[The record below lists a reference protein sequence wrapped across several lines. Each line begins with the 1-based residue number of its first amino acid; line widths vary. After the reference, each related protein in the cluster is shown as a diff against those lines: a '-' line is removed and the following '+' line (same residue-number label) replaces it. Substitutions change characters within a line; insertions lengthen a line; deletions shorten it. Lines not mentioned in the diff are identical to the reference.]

1 MQVFDAAKCL
11 TALAQDSTLIV
22 VVEMSLSSW
31 LVAGLIP
38 GVERQA
44 LKKLDPDP
52 QALLALMARW
62 REEAK
67 AAGHAVART
76 VLAYEAGRDGFWLAR
91 WLRARDIEAYVMHPT
106 SIAVSREHRRAKSD
120 RLDTALLM
128 RAFLGWLRG
137 ELKHCS
143 MAAIPSMQEEDAKR
157 PNRERQTLT
166 EESTRLINRM
176 KAMLIRFGIRDVD
189 PGLAKFAKQLDGLVS
204 PEGQGLPANSLAE
217 LKRDMARLQ
226 LLKEQLKAI
235 DKGRAMRLAAPAC
248 EAQPEAK
255 VKRLAGIVGLGE
267 ATADMLV
274 SEVLS
279 RQFKDRRAL
288 ARYAGLTGSPDESGT

>member
-76 VLAYEAGRDGFWLAR
+76 VLA
-91 WLRARDIEAYVMHPT
+91 
-106 SIAVSREHRRAKSD
+106 
-120 RLDTALLM
+120 
-128 RAFLGWLRG
+128 
-137 ELKHCS
+137 
-143 MAAIPSMQEEDAKR
+143 
-157 PNRERQTLT
+157 
-166 EESTRLINRM
+166 
-176 KAMLIRFGIRDVD
+176 
-189 PGLAKFAKQLDGLVS
+189 
-204 PEGQGLPANSLAE
+204 
-217 LKRDMARLQ
+217 
-226 LLKEQLKAI
+226 
-235 DKGRAMRLAAPAC
+235 
-248 EAQPEAK
+248 
-255 VKRLAGIVGLGE
+255 
-267 ATADMLV
+267 
-274 SEVLS
+274 
-279 RQFKDRRAL
+279 
-288 ARYAGLTGSPDESGT
+288 